1 MNIEHNGISYFIEQ
15 KEMENKNSL
24 IERSWYIVNN
34 YPKNE
39 DEYIKTVKKSHIFTN
54 INQLGCK
61 YNSKLENKL

>member
-24 IERSWYIVNN
+24 IERSWYIVKNK
-34 YPKNE
+34 PKNKE
-39 DEYIKTVKKSHIFTN
+39 EYIKTIKKSYIFTN

-61 YNSKLENKL
+61 YNSKLENNL